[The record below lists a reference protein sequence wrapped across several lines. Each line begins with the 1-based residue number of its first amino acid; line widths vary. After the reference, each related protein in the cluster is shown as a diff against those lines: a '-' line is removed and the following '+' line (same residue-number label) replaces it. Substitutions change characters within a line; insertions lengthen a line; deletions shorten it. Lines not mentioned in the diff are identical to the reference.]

1 MGLMP
6 TKFWKVDWKRV
17 SNSVHLG
24 FFWFFFM
31 FSLQPL
37 LWVEA
42 HLFLIFGRNGKI
54 KPFEHQQYSGSAR

>member
-24 FFWFFFM
+24 FFLFFFYVFFATSPM
-31 FSLQPL
+31 GGSPPL
-37 LWVEA
+37 PNIWQ
-42 HLFLIFGRNGKI
+42 KW
-54 KPFEHQQYSGSAR
+54 KD